1 MGAVVMMRASPFVL
15 VSWILAVPALASEV
29 ELDFGGSVQSNVRYR
44 PDDKSVGGW
53 YDRTD
58 QRAKFVRDEH
68 ILKLKLTA
76 GYDRFQAVVD
86 ADFVWT
92 GFVRSQSLEDL
103 SFRETVEPT
112 RLEAHSAYIEAS
124 DLFTEGLDLRVG
136 QQIVSW
142 GVADQ
147 FNPTNNLNADDLED
161 RLLFGVQQANLM
173 ARADYTVED
182 WFTLSGVLVPMFK
195 PALLPQSAAVGLKS
209 TDRLP
214 MVDAELRRRIHAE
227 QGYAGLNGYPT
238 LIQGTELVL
247 PEPTWRNMQ
256 FSFRLAFNLG
266 EHDVALSY
274 YNGRSDIPLPVSN
287 ALVQTV
293 GARCDPANPA
303 DCIAGSLDT
312 RVALTYPHIQVGGL
326 NLAGELDLLGWI
338 SDDISPIGYRLEVGV
353 YFPSQYSIEVQ
364 QGAVSLMG
372 FDVPAREYDY
382 NGPDQPGGGDRPVV
396 LDDTPY
402 AKWTLGLDYTF
413 DEHWYVNAMW
423 VHGLADEVGAGDWL
437 GGSKK
442 VRQGGL
448 RSFLPTEFNA
458 ESPDARSYVLNNCAN
473 PLAPDGTKCSRE
485 VLRSSLGDYLVLG
498 VDFKWSGGDGLFR
511 LFTIWDLTGYVE
523 DTYDPLR
530 RERVQTKWSPVSK
543 EGFSLVLFP
552 ELNYNFG
559 GGFELGAG
567 ALVQLG
573 RVYTKFGDPAAG
585 GSLIWTRARYSF

>member
-1 MGAVVMMRASPFVL
+1 MLRAAP
-15 VSWILAVPALASEV
+15 LAALTAFISAPAFASGV
-29 ELDFGGSVQSNVRYR
+29 ELDFGGLIQSNVRYR

-53 YDRTD
+53 YDRTE
-58 QRAKFVRDEH
+58 QKSEFVRNEH
-68 ILKLKLTA
+68 ILKLKVNA
-76 GYDRFQAVVD
+76 GYDRFQGVVD

-92 GFVRSQSLEDL
+92 GFTRAQDLEDL
-103 SFRETVEPT
+103 SFRETVEPN
-112 RLEAHSAYIEAS
+112 RLEVHSAYLEGS
-124 DLFTEGLDLRVG
+124 DVFFEGLDLRLG

-182 WFTLSGVLVPMFK
+182 WFTFSGVLVPLFK
-195 PALLPQSAAVGLKS
+195 PALLPKSAAVGLKS

-214 MVDAELRRRIHAE
+214 MVDAALRRRIHAE
-227 QGYAGLNGYPT
+227 QGYAGLNDYPT
-238 LIQGTELVL
+238 LIQGTELVV

-287 ALVQTV
+287 ALVQTMDP
-293 GARCDPANPA
+293 RCNPDA
-303 DCIAGSLDT
+303 PTECIAGSLDT
-312 RVALTYPHIQVGGL
+312 RVALIYPHMQVAGL
-326 NLAGELDLLGWI
+326 NMAGELDLFGWL
-338 SDDISPIGYRLEVGV
+338 SEDVSPLGYRFELGV
-353 YFPSQYSIEVQ
+353 YFPSEYRIEVQ

-372 FDVPAREYDY
+372 FEVPGREYDY
-382 NGPDQPGGGDRPVV
+382 NGPDAPGSGERPVV
-396 LDDTPY
+396 LSDRPY

-423 VHGLADEVGAGDWL
+423 VHGLADEDGAGDWL
-437 GGSKK
+437 GGDKK

-448 RSFLPTEFNA
+448 RDFLPTEFTPDT
-458 ESPDARSYVLNNCAN
+458 PDARSYVLANCAN
-473 PLAPDGTKCSRE
+473 PLNPDGTQCSRE
-485 VLRSSLGDYLVLG
+485 VLRNSIGDYLVLG

-523 DTYDPLR
+523 DTYDPLQR
-530 RERVQTKWSPVSK
+530 RRVERRWSPVSK

-559 GGFELGAG
+559 GGFELGGG

-573 RVYTKFGDPAAG
+573 RTYTKFGDPAAG